1 MSVRRLSSGGNEG
14 SRPRGCRSN
23 KCPQFWG
30 SGLESNMLCRGITNA
45 QTITKIAKVCC
56 DRILL
61 THLSNFIILTFV
73 LVSHEIFWRR
83 YFAPL
88 AWCVRGGGQLLPSVP
103 RYLRHCAYFRRSR
116 HPQTWDQ
123 NCLRGKKSKISR

>member
-83 YFAPL
+83 YFAPP
-88 AWCVRGGGQLLPSVP
+88 AWCVRGGGATAPLCTPLFTPLRLFSPQSTPTDMGSKLL
-103 RYLRHCAYFRRSR
+103 
-116 HPQTWDQ
+116 TWQ
-123 NCLRGKKSKISR
+123 KK